1 MTFTVRAH
9 EEIRTTLL
17 ADQRARYQL
26 RGRDLD
32 IARDSDAYAWADAF
46 AFQVEGLEGLALQ
59 LSKEIFPDT
68 ATTAF
73 LERHAA
79 VVGLSR
85 KAATFATFTVDVT
98 GTGLC
103 SYTTSD
109 VLVSGSGA
117 KFSPTTSSSF
127 TTSGT
132 ITVQAQVAGTTG
144 NLGAG
149 TSLTWSPAPSGVTA
163 AAVVNTPGTV
173 AVDLET
179 DAALAQ
185 RILAWWRE
193 RPGGGNRAD
202 WVTWAESVSGVEV
215 AFCYPL
221 LHPSLGAGTPGAV
234 TVCVMQPMPD
244 DVNDFDELLASNSRA
259 CAGSVLTA
267 IETALFTTDGGV
279 CPAVIDPD
287 DVDVVTVSEQAQD
300 IDATI
305 TAAAGHLFPFA
316 APLAFTGG
324 TTTTVTIASVPSGL
338 ASDVLVAI
346 PDNALRGL
354 YAYRRVTLTGAGPYT
369 LTFAAVGS
377 PSATG
382 SILPLP
388 DTADDIRANVLALI
402 DALGPGDTAGPPA
415 ATRYPATSEP
425 LYPATLYR
433 SSLIA
438 TLMGVPGVSAAPG
451 ITGVTNATITL
462 VGAADPELVTPP
474 AKTIIKCGALR
485 ILKA

>member
-144 NLGAG
+144 NLGAR
-149 TSLTWSPAPSGVTA
+149 S
-163 AAVVNTPGTV
+163 
-173 AVDLET
+173 E
-179 DAALAQ
+179 
-185 RILAWWRE
+185 E
-193 RPGGGNRAD
+193 R
-202 WVTWAESVSGVEV
+202 V
-215 AFCYPL
+215 
-221 LHPSLGAGTPGAV
+221 
-234 TVCVMQPMPD
+234 
-244 DVNDFDELLASNSRA
+244 
-259 CAGSVLTA
+259 
-267 IETALFTTDGGV
+267 
-279 CPAVIDPD
+279 
-287 DVDVVTVSEQAQD
+287 
-300 IDATI
+300 
-305 TAAAGHLFPFA
+305 
-316 APLAFTGG
+316 
-324 TTTTVTIASVPSGL
+324 
-338 ASDVLVAI
+338 
-346 PDNALRGL
+346 
-354 YAYRRVTLTGAGPYT
+354 
-369 LTFAAVGS
+369 
-377 PSATG
+377 
-382 SILPLP
+382 
-388 DTADDIRANVLALI
+388 
-402 DALGPGDTAGPPA
+402 
-415 ATRYPATSEP
+415 
-425 LYPATLYR
+425 
-433 SSLIA
+433 
-438 TLMGVPGVSAAPG
+438 
-451 ITGVTNATITL
+451 
-462 VGAADPELVTPP
+462 
-474 AKTIIKCGALR
+474 
-485 ILKA
+485 